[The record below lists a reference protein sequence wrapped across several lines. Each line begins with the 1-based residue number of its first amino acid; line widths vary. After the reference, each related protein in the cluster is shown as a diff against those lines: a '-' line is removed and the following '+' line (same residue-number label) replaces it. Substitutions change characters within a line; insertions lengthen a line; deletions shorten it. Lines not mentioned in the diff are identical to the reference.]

1 MIDSFQ
7 NSFMSL
13 WFNWK
18 KQIRAKVFLD
28 EMNKVIPYEIFLE
41 KIWDKYNS
49 WAKTGRPKT
58 NLRLMLKIYFLQQFY
73 ELWDLAMEEAIYD
86 RLSFQE
92 FLWVDTLSNNIP
104 DETTILN
111 FRHFLEENELQNML
125 FEEVLNLLKVKWFF
139 FTRWTI
145 IDASII
151 KASSHTK
158 NKDRKR
164 DEEMS
169 STKKNN
175 NFYFWMKAHIWVDA
189 DSWIVHTVVST
200 TAKDSDIWQTEKLL
214 HWEEIAVFWDKA
226 YHTKEGKQKARK
238 KWIFYWMTNRATK
251 SKKLSTKQKKR
262 NKQLS
267 GVRSK
272 VEHPF
277 RIIKC
282 QFNHIKVRFKWL
294 KKNGLVMKVKFALW
308 NLYLMRKKLIASI
321 GIIVPKLLRSS

>member
-1 MIDSFQ
+1 MKNSFQ

-13 WFNWK
+13 WFNGK
-18 KQIRAKVFLD
+18 KRIRAKIFLT
-28 EMNKVIPYEIFLE
+28 EMDWVIPYERFLN
-41 KIWDKYNS
+41 KIWEKYDI
-49 WAKTGRPKT
+49 WAKTWRPKYD
-58 NLRLMLKIYFLQQFY
+58 LKLMLKIYFLQQFY
-73 ELWDLAMEEAIYD
+73 ELWDLSMEEAIYD

-111 FRHFLEENELQNML
+111 FRHFLEEHMLQDVL
-125 FEEVLNLLKVKWFF
+125 FEEVLNLLKEKDLFF
-139 FTRWTI
+139 SRWTI
-145 IDASII
+145 VDASII

-175 NFYFWMKAHIWVDA
+175 NFYFWMKTHIWVDA
-189 DSWIVHTVVST
+189 DSWIVHTVINT
-200 TAKDSDIWQTEKLL
+200 TAKDSDIWQTANLL
-214 HWEEIAVFWDKA
+214 HWEEKAVFWDKA
-226 YHTKEGKQKARK
+226 YCTKDEKKKARE
-238 KWIFYWMTNRATK
+238 KWIFYWMTNKATK

-267 GVRSK
+267 SVRSK

-277 RIIKC
+277 RILKC
-282 QFNHIKVRFKWL
+282 QFHYTKVRYKWL
-294 KKNGLVMKVKFALW
+294 KKNGLVIKMKMALW
-308 NLYLMRKKLIASI
+308 NSYLMRRKLIQA
-321 GIIVPKLLRSS
+321 

>member
-1 MIDSFQ
+1 MINSFQ

-18 KQIRAKVFLD
+18 KKIRAKVFLE
-28 EMNKVIPYEIFLE
+28 EMNKIIPYERFLS
-41 KIWDKYNS
+41 KIEDKYNS

-58 NLRLMLKIYFLQQFY
+58 DLKLMLKIYFLQQFY
-73 ELWDLAMEEAIYD
+73 ELWDLAMEEAMYD

-92 FLWVDTLSNNIP
+92 FLWIDTLSSNIP

-111 FRHFLEENELQNML
+111 FRHFLEENKLQNIL
-125 FEEVLNLLKVKWFF
+125 FEEVLNLLKEKWFF

-145 IDASII
+145 VDASIV

-164 DEEMS
+164 DEEMT

-175 NFYFWMKAHIWVDA
+175 NYYFWMKVHIWVDS
-189 DSWIVHTVVST
+189 DSWIVHTVITT
-200 TAKDSDIWQTEKLL
+200 TAKDSDIWQTKNLL
-214 HWEEIAVFWDKA
+214 HWEEKAVFWDKA
-226 YHTKEGKQKARK
+226 YCKKDDKKEARK
-238 KWIFYWMTNRATK
+238 NQIFYWITNKATK

-267 GVRSK
+267 SVRSK

-277 RIIKC
+277 RILKC
-282 QFNHIKVRFKWL
+282 QFNHTKVRFKWL
-294 KKNGLVMKVKFALW
+294 EKNWLVMKAKMALW
-308 NLYLMRKKLIASI
+308 NLYMMRR
-321 GIIVPKLLRSS
+321 KLLQT

>member
-1 MIDSFQ
+1 MGDSFQ

-18 KQIRAKVFLD
+18 KKIRAKKFLS
-28 EMNKVIPYEIFLE
+28 EMDKIIPYERFLKQIEE
-41 KIWDKYNS
+41 KYYS
-49 WAKTGRPKT
+49 WAKTWRPKT
-58 NLRLMLKIYFLQQFY
+58 DLKLMLKIYFLQQFY

-111 FRHFLEENELQNML
+111 FRHFLEENELQDVL
-125 FEEVLNLLKVKWFF
+125 FEEVLKLLKEKNLF

-145 IDASII
+145 VDASII
-151 KASSHTK
+151 RASSHTK

-175 NFYFWMKAHIWVDA
+175 NYYFWMKTHIWVDA
-189 DSWIVHTVVST
+189 DSWIVHTVINT
-200 TAKDSDIWQTEKLL
+200 TAKTSDISQTEELL
-214 HWEEIAVFWDKA
+214 HWEEKAVFWDKA
-226 YHTKEGKQKARK
+226 YHKKEDKKKARK
-238 KWIFYWMTNRATK
+238 KWIFYWMTNKATK

-267 GVRSK
+267 SVRSK

-277 RIIKC
+277 RILKC
-282 QFNHIKVRFKWL
+282 QFNYTKTRFKWL
-294 KKNGLVMKVKFALW
+294 KKNWFAIKMKMALW
-308 NLYLMRKKLIASI
+308 NLYLMRKKL
-321 GIIVPKLLRSS
+321 LLT

>member
-18 KQIRAKVFLD
+18 KKIRAKVFLN
-28 EMNKVIPYEIFLE
+28 EMDQVIPYKIFLD
-41 KIWDKYNS
+41 KIEFKYNS

-58 NLRLMLKIYFLQQFY
+58 NLKLMLKIYFLQQFY

-92 FLWVDTLSNNIP
+92 FLWIDTLSNNIP
-104 DETTILN
+104 DETTILH
-111 FRHFLEENELQNML
+111 FRHFLEENELQDVL
-125 FEEVLNLLKVKWFF
+125 FNEVLNLLKEKDLFF
-139 FTRWTI
+139 SRWTI
-145 IDASII
+145 VDASII

-158 NKDRKR
+158 NKNRKR

-175 NFYFWMKAHIWVDA
+175 NFYFWMKTHIWVDA
-189 DSWIVHTVVST
+189 DSWIVHTVINT
-200 TAKDSDIWQTEKLL
+200 TAKESDIWQTQNLL
-214 HWEEIAVFWDKA
+214 HWEEKAVFWDKA
-226 YHTKEGKQKARK
+226 YCTKAEKKKAREN
-238 KWIFYWMTNRATK
+238 WIFYWMTNKATK

-267 GVRSK
+267 SVRSK

-277 RIIKC
+277 RILKC
-282 QFNHIKVRFKWL
+282 QFHHTKVRFKWL
-294 KKNGLVMKVKFALW
+294 KKNWFVMKIKMALW
-308 NLYLMRKKLIASI
+308 NLYLMRKKL
-321 GIIVPKLLRSS
+321 LLT

>member
-1 MIDSFQ
+1 MNNSFQ

-18 KQIRAKVFLD
+18 KKIRAKVFLS
-28 EMNKVIPYEIFLE
+28 EMDQVIPYKNFLE
-41 KIWDKYNS
+41 KIEPKYNS

-58 NLRLMLKIYFLQQFY
+58 NLKLMLKIYFLQQFY

-92 FLWVDTLSNNIP
+92 FLWIDTLSNNIP

-111 FRHFLEENELQNML
+111 FRHFLEENELQDVL
-125 FEEVLNLLKVKWFF
+125 FEEVLNLLKEKDLFF
-139 FTRWTI
+139 SRWTI
-145 IDASII
+145 VDASII

-175 NFYFWMKAHIWVDA
+175 NFYFWMKTHIWVDA
-189 DSWIVHTVVST
+189 DSWIVHTVINT
-200 TAKDSDIWQTEKLL
+200 TAKKSDVWQTEKLL
-214 HWEEIAVFWDKA
+214 HWEEKAVFWDKA
-226 YHTKEGKQKARK
+226 YCTKEEKKKARK
-238 KWIFYWMTNRATK
+238 KWIFYWMTNKATK
-251 SKKLSTKQKKR
+251 SRKLSTKQKKR

-267 GVRSK
+267 SVRSK

-277 RIIKC
+277 RILKC
-282 QFNHIKVRFKWL
+282 QFHYTKVRFKWL
-294 KKNGLVMKVKFALW
+294 KKNWLVIKMKMALW
-308 NLYLMRKKLIASI
+308 NLYLMRKKL
-321 GIIVPKLLRSS
+321 LLT

>member
-1 MIDSFQ
+1 MINSFQ

-13 WFNWK
+13 WFNSNK
-18 KQIRAKVFLD
+18 KIRAKVFLA
-28 EMNKVIPYEIFLE
+28 EMDKIIPYERFLN
-41 KIWDKYNS
+41 IVADKYQT
-49 WAKTGRPKT
+49 WAKTGRPKYD
-58 NLRLMLKIYFLQQFY
+58 LKLMLKIYFLQQFY

-111 FRHFLEENELQNML
+111 FRHLLEENKLQDTFFDEIL
-125 FEEVLNLLKVKWFF
+125 SLLKEKWYF

-145 IDASII
+145 VDATII

-158 NKDRKR
+158 NEERKR
-164 DEEMS
+164 DPEMS

-175 NFYFWMKAHIWVDA
+175 NYYFWMKTHIWVDA

-200 TAKDSDIWQTEKLL
+200 TAKNSDIWQTPNLL
-214 HWEEIAVFWDKA
+214 HWEEKAVFWDKA
-226 YHTKEGKQKARK
+226 YWTKEEKKKARK
-238 KWIFYWMTNRATK
+238 KWVFYWMTSKATK

-267 GVRSK
+267 SVRSK

-277 RIIKC
+277 RILKC
-282 QFNHIKVRFKWL
+282 QFGFRQVRYKWL
-294 KKNGLVMKVKFALW
+294 EKNWLAIKIKLALW
-308 NLYLMRKKLIASI
+308 NLYLMRRKLM
-321 GIIVPKLLRSS
+321 LT

>member
-18 KQIRAKVFLD
+18 KKIRAKVFLN
-28 EMNKVIPYEIFLE
+28 EMDQVIPYKIFLD
-41 KIWDKYNS
+41 KIEFKYNS

-58 NLRLMLKIYFLQQFY
+58 NLKLMLKIYFLQQFY

-92 FLWVDTLSNNIP
+92 FLWIDTLSNNIP
-104 DETTILN
+104 DETTILH
-111 FRHFLEENELQNML
+111 FRHFLEENELQDVL
-125 FEEVLNLLKVKWFF
+125 FNEVLNLLKEKDLFF
-139 FTRWTI
+139 SRWTI
-145 IDASII
+145 VDASII

-175 NFYFWMKAHIWVDA
+175 NFYFWMKTHIWVDA
-189 DSWIVHTVVST
+189 DSWIVHTVINT
-200 TAKDSDIWQTEKLL
+200 TAKESDIWQTQNLL
-214 HWEEIAVFWDKA
+214 HWEEKAVFWDKA
-226 YHTKEGKQKARK
+226 YCTKAEKKKAREN
-238 KWIFYWMTNRATK
+238 WIFYWITNKATK

-267 GVRSK
+267 SVRSK

-277 RIIKC
+277 RILKC
-282 QFNHIKVRFKWL
+282 QFHHTKVRFKWL
-294 KKNGLVMKVKFALW
+294 KKNWFVMKIKMALW
-308 NLYLMRKKLIASI
+308 NLYLMRKKL
-321 GIIVPKLLRSS
+321 LLT

>member
-1 MIDSFQ
+1 MVNSFQ

-18 KQIRAKVFLD
+18 KKIRAKIFLS
-28 EMNKVIPYEIFLE
+28 EMDKVIPYESFL
-41 KIWDKYNS
+41 KIIWVKYYN
-49 WAKTGRPKT
+49 WTKTGRPKY
-58 NLRLMLKIYFLQQFY
+58 NLKLMLKIYFLQQFY

-111 FRHFLEENELQNML
+111 FRHFLEENELQNIL
-125 FEEVLNLLKVKWFF
+125 FDEVLKLLKLNWYF
-139 FTRWTI
+139 FTRGTI
-145 IDASII
+145 VDASII

-158 NKDRKR
+158 NKERKR
-164 DEEMS
+164 DKEMS

-175 NFYFWMKAHIWVDA
+175 NYYFWMKTHIWVDA
-189 DSWIVHTVVST
+189 ESWIVHTVVNT
-200 TAKDSDIWQTEKLL
+200 TAKDSDIWQTENLL
-214 HWEEIAVFWDKA
+214 HWEEKAIFWDKA
-226 YHTKEGKQKARK
+226 YTKKESKQKARK
-238 KWIFYWMTNRATK
+238 EWIFYWMTNKATR

-267 GVRSK
+267 SVRSK

-277 RIIKC
+277 RILKC
-282 QFNHIKVRFKWL
+282 QFWYKQTRYKWL
-294 KKNGLVMKVKFALW
+294 KKNWLVVKMKMALW
-308 NLYLMRKKLIASI
+308 NLYLMRRKLMLA
-321 GIIVPKLLRSS
+321 

>member
-1 MIDSFQ
+1 MTNSFQ

-18 KQIRAKVFLD
+18 KKIRAKVFLN
-28 EMNKVIPYEIFLE
+28 EMDQVIPYKRFLD
-41 KIWDKYNS
+41 KIETKYYS

-58 NLRLMLKIYFLQQFY
+58 NLKLMLKIYFLQQFY

-86 RLSFQE
+86 RLSFQD
-92 FLWVDTLSNNIP
+92 FLWIDTLSNNIP

-111 FRHFLEENELQNML
+111 FRHFLEENELQDIL
-125 FEEVLNLLKVKWFF
+125 FDEVLNLLKEKELF

-145 IDASII
+145 VDASII

-175 NFYFWMKAHIWVDA
+175 NFYFWMKTHIWVDV
-189 DSWIVHTVVST
+189 DSWIVHSVEVT
-200 TAKDSDIWQTEKLL
+200 TAKESDISQTDKLL
-214 HWEEIAVFWDKA
+214 HWEEKALFWDKA
-226 YHTKEGKQKARK
+226 YHKNEEKRKARK
-238 KWIFYWMTNRATK
+238 KGIFYWMTNKATK

-267 GVRSK
+267 SVRSK

-277 RIIKC
+277 RILKC
-282 QFNHIKVRFKWL
+282 QFHHTKVRFKWL
-294 KKNGLVMKVKFALW
+294 EKNTFVMKAKMALW
-308 NLYLMRKKLIASI
+308 NLYLMRR
-321 GIIVPKLLRSS
+321 KLLQT

>member
-1 MIDSFQ
+1 MINSFQ

-13 WFNWK
+13 WFNSNK
-18 KQIRAKVFLD
+18 KIRTKVFLT
-28 EMNKVIPYEIFLE
+28 EMDTIIPYERFLNL
-41 KIWDKYNS
+41 IVAKYET
-49 WAKTGRPKT
+49 WAKTGRPKY
-58 NLRLMLKIYFLQQFY
+58 NLKLMLKIYFLQQFY

-111 FRHFLEENELQNML
+111 FRHLLEEHKLQDTI
-125 FEEVLNLLKVKWFF
+125 FEEVLNVLKQKWYF

-145 IDASII
+145 VDATII

-158 NKDRKR
+158 NKARKR
-164 DEEMS
+164 DSDMS

-175 NFYFWMKAHIWVDA
+175 NYYFWMKTHIWVDI

-200 TAKDSDIWQTEKLL
+200 TAKKSDIWQTPHLL
-214 HWEEIAVFWDKA
+214 HWEEKAVFWDKA
-226 YHTKEGKQKARK
+226 YTKKEDKQKARK
-238 KWIFYWMTNRATK
+238 QWVFYGMTAKATK

-267 GVRSK
+267 SVRSK

-277 RIIKC
+277 RILKC
-282 QFNHIKVRFKWL
+282 QFGFRQVRYKWL
-294 KKNGLVMKVKFALW
+294 EKNWWAIKMKIALW
-308 NLYLMRKKLIASI
+308 NLYHMRRKLMLA
-321 GIIVPKLLRSS
+321 

>member
-1 MIDSFQ
+1 MINSFQ

-18 KQIRAKVFLD
+18 KKIRAKVFLN
-28 EMNKVIPYEIFLE
+28 EMDQVIPYKIFLD
-41 KIWDKYNS
+41 KIESKYSS

-58 NLRLMLKIYFLQQFY
+58 NLKLMLKIYFLQQFY

-86 RLSFQE
+86 RLSFQD
-92 FLWVDTLSNNIP
+92 FLWIDTLSNNIP

-111 FRHFLEENELQNML
+111 FRHFLEENELQDVL
-125 FEEVLNLLKVKWFF
+125 FDEVLKLLKEKDLFF
-139 FTRWTI
+139 SRWTI
-145 IDASII
+145 VDASII

-164 DEEMS
+164 DKEMS

-175 NFYFWMKAHIWVDA
+175 NFYFWMKIHIWVDA
-189 DSWIVHTVVST
+189 DSWIVHTVINT
-200 TAKDSDIWQTEKLL
+200 TAKESDIWQTQNLL
-214 HWEEIAVFWDKA
+214 HWEEKAVFWDKA
-226 YHTKEGKQKARK
+226 YCTKAEKKKAREN
-238 KWIFYWMTNRATK
+238 WIFYWMTNKATK

-267 GVRSK
+267 SVRSK

-277 RIIKC
+277 RILKC
-282 QFNHIKVRFKWL
+282 QFHHTKVRFKWL
-294 KKNGLVMKVKFALW
+294 KKNWFVMKIKMALW
-308 NLYLMRKKLIASI
+308 NLYLMRKKL
-321 GIIVPKLLRSS
+321 LLT

>member
-18 KQIRAKVFLD
+18 KKIRAKVFLN
-28 EMNKVIPYEIFLE
+28 EMDQVIPYKIFLD
-41 KIWDKYNS
+41 KIEFKYNS

-58 NLRLMLKIYFLQQFY
+58 NLKLMLKIYFLQQFY

-92 FLWVDTLSNNIP
+92 FLWIDTLSNNIP
-104 DETTILN
+104 DETTILH
-111 FRHFLEENELQNML
+111 FRHFLEENELQDVL
-125 FEEVLNLLKVKWFF
+125 FNEVLNLLKEKDLFF
-139 FTRWTI
+139 SRWTI
-145 IDASII
+145 VDASII

-175 NFYFWMKAHIWVDA
+175 NFYFWMKTHIWVDA
-189 DSWIVHTVVST
+189 DSWIVHTVINT
-200 TAKDSDIWQTEKLL
+200 TAKESDIWQTQNLL
-214 HWEEIAVFWDKA
+214 HWEEKAVFWDKA
-226 YHTKEGKQKARK
+226 YCTKAEKKKAREN
-238 KWIFYWMTNRATK
+238 WIFYWMTNKATK

-267 GVRSK
+267 SVRSK

-277 RIIKC
+277 RILKC
-282 QFNHIKVRFKWL
+282 QFHHTKVRFKWL
-294 KKNGLVMKVKFALW
+294 KKNWFVMKIKMALW
-308 NLYLMRKKLIASI
+308 NLYLMRKKL
-321 GIIVPKLLRSS
+321 LLT

>member
-1 MIDSFQ
+1 MINSFQ

-13 WFNWK
+13 WFNGK
-18 KQIRAKVFLD
+18 KTIRAKVFLQ
-28 EMNKVIPYEIFLE
+28 EMEQVIPYDRFLN
-41 KIWDKYNS
+41 KIQSSYDN

-58 NLRLMLKIYFLQQFY
+58 NLKLLLRIYFLQQFY

-92 FLWVDTLSNNIP
+92 FLWIDTLWNNIP

-111 FRHFLEENELQNML
+111 FRHFLEENELQDVL
-125 FEEVLNLLKVKWFF
+125 FDEVLNLLKEKDLFF
-139 FTRWTI
+139 SRWTI
-145 IDASII
+145 VDASII

-175 NFYFWMKAHIWVDA
+175 NFYFWMKTHIWVDA
-189 DSWIVHTVVST
+189 DSWIVHTVINT
-200 TAKDSDIWQTEKLL
+200 TAKESDIWQTENLL
-214 HWEEIAVFWDKA
+214 HWEEKAVFWDKA
-226 YHTKEGKQKARK
+226 YCTKDEKRKARK
-238 KWIFYWMTNRATK
+238 NGVFYWMTNKATK

-267 GVRSK
+267 SVRSK

-277 RIIKC
+277 RILKC
-282 QFNHIKVRFKWL
+282 QFHHTKVRFKWL
-294 KKNGLVMKVKFALW
+294 KKNWFVIKIKMALW
-308 NLYLMRKKLIASI
+308 NLYLMRKI
-321 GIIVPKLLRSS
+321 LLLT

>member
-18 KQIRAKVFLD
+18 KKIRAKVFLN
-28 EMNKVIPYEIFLE
+28 EMDQVIPYKIFLE
-41 KIWDKYNS
+41 KIESKYNS

-58 NLRLMLKIYFLQQFY
+58 NLKLMLKIYFLQQFY

-92 FLWVDTLSNNIP
+92 FLWIDTLSNNIP

-111 FRHFLEENELQNML
+111 FRHFLEENELQDVL
-125 FEEVLNLLKVKWFF
+125 FDEVLNLLKEKDLFF
-139 FTRWTI
+139 SRWTI
-145 IDASII
+145 VDASII

-175 NFYFWMKAHIWVDA
+175 NFYFWMKTHIWVDA
-189 DSWIVHTVVST
+189 DSWIVHTVINT
-200 TAKDSDIWQTEKLL
+200 TAKKSDIWQTQNLL
-214 HWEEIAVFWDKA
+214 HWEEKAVFWDKA
-226 YHTKEGKQKARK
+226 YCTKAEKKKAREN
-238 KWIFYWMTNRATK
+238 WIFYWMTNKATK

-267 GVRSK
+267 SVRSK

-277 RIIKC
+277 RILKC
-282 QFNHIKVRFKWL
+282 QFHHTKVRFKWL
-294 KKNGLVMKVKFALW
+294 KKNGFVMKIKMALW
-308 NLYLMRKKLIASI
+308 NLYLMRR
-321 GIIVPKLLRSS
+321 KLLLT

>member
-1 MIDSFQ
+1 
-7 NSFMSL
+7 
-13 WFNWK
+13 
-18 KQIRAKVFLD
+18 
-28 EMNKVIPYEIFLE
+28 MNQVIPYKRFLK
-41 KIWDKYNS
+41 KIGSKYDS
-49 WAKTGRPKT
+49 WAKTWRPKI
-58 NLRLMLKIYFLQQFY
+58 NLKLMLKIYFLQQFY

-92 FLWVDTLSNNIP
+92 FLWIDTLSNNVP

-111 FRHFLEENELQNML
+111 FRHFLEENKFQDTF
-125 FEEVLNLLKVKWFF
+125 FEEVLSLLKEKDLF

-164 DEEMS
+164 DNEMS

-175 NFYFWMKAHIWVDA
+175 NFYFWMKTHIWVDA
-189 DSWIVHTVVST
+189 DSWIVHSIEVT
-200 TAKDSDIWQTEKLL
+200 TAKTSDISQIDKLL
-214 HWEEIAVFWDKA
+214 HWEEKAVFWDKA
-226 YHTKEGKQKARK
+226 YHKKDEKIKSRE
-238 KWIFYWMTNRATK
+238 KWIFYWMTNKATK

-267 GVRSK
+267 SVRSK

-277 RIIKC
+277 RILKC
-282 QFNHIKVRFKWL
+282 QFNHTKVRFKWL
-294 KKNGLVMKVKFALW
+294 EKNRFVMKAKMALW
-308 NLYLMRKKLIASI
+308 NLYLMRR
-321 GIIVPKLLRSS
+321 KLLH

>member
-1 MIDSFQ
+1 MVNSFQ

-18 KQIRAKVFLD
+18 KKIRAKIFLS
-28 EMNKVIPYEIFLE
+28 EMDKVIPYEIFL
-41 KIWDKYNS
+41 KIIWDKYES
-49 WAKTGRPKT
+49 RAKTGRPKY
-58 NLRLMLKIYFLQQFY
+58 NLKLMLKIYFLQQFY

-111 FRHFLEENELQNML
+111 FRHFLEKNKLQNTL
-125 FEEVLNLLKVKWFF
+125 FEEVLKLLKLKWYF

-145 IDASII
+145 VDASII

-158 NKDRKR
+158 NKERKR
-164 DEEMS
+164 DKEMS

-175 NFYFWMKAHIWVDA
+175 NYYFWMKTHIWVDA
-189 DSWIVHTVVST
+189 ESWIVHTVVNT
-200 TAKDSDIWQTEKLL
+200 TAKDSDIWQTENLL
-214 HWEEIAVFWDKA
+214 HWEEKAVFWDKA
-226 YHTKEGKQKARK
+226 YTKKKSKQKARK
-238 KWIFYWMTNRATK
+238 EWIFYWMTNKATK

-267 GVRSK
+267 SVRSK

-277 RIIKC
+277 RILKC
-282 QFNHIKVRFKWL
+282 QFWYKQTRYKWL
-294 KKNGLVMKVKFALW
+294 EKNWLVVKMKMALW
-308 NLYLMRKKLIASI
+308 NLYLMRRKLILA
-321 GIIVPKLLRSS
+321 